1 MKGMVR
7 SFGSLFPYSGN
18 HSLSWSH
25 LLTPFI
31 CIEAELSKRISEDNL
46 ENLHLPQNTVILLKK
61 ELSQKTEA
69 LNKALQR
76 ESELKVS

>member
-1 MKGMVR
+1 M
-7 SFGSLFPYSGN
+7 
-18 HSLSWSH
+18 
-25 LLTPFI
+25 
-31 CIEAELSKRISEDNL
+31 
-46 ENLHLPQNTVILLKK
+46 ENLHLPKNTLILLKK